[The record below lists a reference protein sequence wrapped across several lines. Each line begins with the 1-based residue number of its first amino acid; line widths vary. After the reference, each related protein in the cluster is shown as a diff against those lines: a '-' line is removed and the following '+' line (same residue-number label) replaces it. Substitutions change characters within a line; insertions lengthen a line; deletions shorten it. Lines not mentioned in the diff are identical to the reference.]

1 MQIVTSSKNCK
12 CKHCGNDIYS
22 GDKKFEA
29 GKRKFICWNCGN
41 SKDGLMAAKKANTV
55 QKKWMDDITLW
66 ANNGGLRLLY
76 GDEWE
81 FSAFQRH
88 HVLGRA
94 AKNNKV
100 AIGHEFIL
108 PVPHELHD
116 VHSNH
121 GLNVTHH
128 KHKFTNAFGKQR
140 ELFNSMYQTM
150 KKEGYIVPD
159 ISILDA
165 IIWTNA

>member
-41 SKDGLMAAKKANTV
+41 SKDGLMAAKKANTA

-81 FSAFQRH
+81 FSAFERH

-94 AKNNKV
+94 AKHNKI

-108 PVPHELHD
+108 PVPFELHN
-116 VHSNH
+116 VSSNH
-121 GLNVTHH
+121 PLNVTHR
-128 KHKFTNAFGKQR
+128 KKAFTKEFGKQS
-140 ELFNSMYQTM
+140 ELFIKMIRSMDEQGY
-150 KKEGYIVPD
+150 KVVDVFICLAIKE
-159 ISILDA
+159 
-165 IIWTNA
+165 TNA